1 MADDFAIPQLVDYL
15 NRMGLCIANID
26 QDQEIIEL
34 AFRGDNGQWR
44 LIVHIQ
50 QSEEIRKLM
59 FIVPH
64 FGTIATKK
72 RLQCLE
78 ALLAANYCIPMGK
91 FGIDLEDG
99 EVRLE
104 EVIPLTPS
112 GIAEDQFQFVFSTM
126 IQTAAMYHSL
136 IPRIIYGDLTTQQA
150 LEACEEDFI
159 QEIENLQELN
169 GSTGEFKVT
178 QSLSESI
185 EPPELDVHEVLA
197 EAKRLLGESWD
208 SKE

>member
-1 MADDFAIPQLVDYL
+1 MADDFGIPQLVDYL

-50 QSEEIRKLM
+50 QCEEIRKLM

-78 ALLAANYCIPMGK
+78 ALLAANYCIPTGK

-126 IQTAAMYHSL
+126 IQTTAMYHSL

-178 QSLSESI
+178 QSLSESS

-197 EAKRLLGESWD
+197 EVKRLLGESWE
-208 SKE
+208 SKD

>member
-1 MADDFAIPQLVDYL
+1 MADSFGILQLVDYL
-15 NRMGLCIANID
+15 TNMGLTIANVD
-26 QDQEIIEL
+26 QELEIIEL

-64 FGTIATKK
+64 FGTITTKK

-78 ALLAANYCIPMGK
+78 ALLAVNYHIAMGK

-104 EVIPLTPS
+104 EVVPLANS
-112 GIAEDQFQFVFSTM
+112 GITEKQFQLVCSEIM
-126 IQTAAMYHSL
+126 YTATMYHSV
-136 IPRIIYGDLTTQQA
+136 IPRIIYGNLTTK
-150 LEACEEDFI
+150 
-159 QEIENLQELN
+159 QELY
-169 GSTGEFKVT
+169 
-178 QSLSESI
+178 
-185 EPPELDVHEVLA
+185 A
-197 EAKRLLGESWD
+197 
-208 SKE
+208 

>member
-1 MADDFAIPQLVDYL
+1 MADSFGIPQLVDYL
-15 NRMGLCIANID
+15 TNMGLSIASVD
-26 QDQEIIEL
+26 QEQEIIEL

-64 FGTIATKK
+64 FGTITSKK

-78 ALLAANYCIPMGK
+78 ALLAVNYSIAMGK

-104 EVIPLTPS
+104 EAVPLANS
-112 GIAEDQFQFVFSTM
+112 GITEDQFQLVFSAIM
-126 IQTAAMYHSL
+126 QTAAMYHSL
-136 IPRIIYGDLTTQQA
+136 IPRIIYGNLTTQQA
-150 LEACEEDFI
+150 LEECEEDFF
-159 QEIENLQELN
+159 QEIENMQDIDD
-169 GSTGEFKVT
+169 STGEIKVT
-178 QSLSESI
+178 QALSETNS
-185 EPPELDVHEVLA
+185 PPELDVHDVLA
-197 EAKRLLGESWD
+197 EVKRLLGES
-208 SKE
+208 KE

>member
-1 MADDFAIPQLVDYL
+1 MADSFGMPQLLAYL
-15 NRMGLCIANID
+15 TNMGLNISNV
-26 QDQEIIEL
+26 DQEQQIIEL

-64 FGTIATKK
+64 FGTITTKK

-78 ALLAANYCIPMGK
+78 AILAVNYRIAMGK

-104 EVIPLTPS
+104 EAVPLANSVIT
-112 GIAEDQFQFVFSTM
+112 EDQFQLVFSAIM
-126 IQTAAMYHSL
+126 QTAAMYHSL
-136 IPRIIYGDLTTQQA
+136 IPRIIYGNLTTQQA
-150 LEACEEDFI
+150 LEACEEDFF
-159 QEIENLQELN
+159 QEIENMQEID
-169 GSTGEFKVT
+169 GTTGEIKAT
-178 QSLSESI
+178 QALSETNS
-185 EPPELDVHEVLA
+185 PPELDVHDVLA
-197 EAKRLLGESWD
+197 EVKRLLEE

>member
-1 MADDFAIPQLVDYL
+1 MADSFGIPQLVVYL
-15 NRMGLCIANID
+15 TNMGLSIANE
-26 QDQEIIEL
+26 DQEQQIIEL

-64 FGTIATKK
+64 FGTITTKK

-78 ALLAANYCIPMGK
+78 AILAVNYRIAMGK

-104 EVIPLTPS
+104 EAVPLANS
-112 GIAEDQFQFVFSTM
+112 GITEDQFQLVFSAIM
-126 IQTAAMYHSL
+126 QTAAMYHSL
-136 IPRIIYGDLTTQQA
+136 IPRIIYGNLTTQQA
-150 LEACEEDFI
+150 LEACEEDFF
-159 QEIENLQELN
+159 QEIENMQEVDDT
-169 GSTGEFKVT
+169 TGEVKVT
-178 QSLSESI
+178 QVLSETNS
-185 EPPELDVHEVLA
+185 PPELDVYDVLA
-197 EAKRLLGESWD
+197 EVKRLLGES
-208 SKE
+208 KE

>member
-1 MADDFAIPQLVDYL
+1 MADSFGIPQIVDYL
-15 NRMGLCIANID
+15 THMGLCIANVD

-34 AFRGDNGQWR
+34 AFHGDNGQWR
-44 LIVHIQ
+44 LIINIQ

-64 FGTIATKK
+64 FGTITTKK

-78 ALLAANYCIPMGK
+78 ALLAVNYRIAMGK

-104 EVIPLTPS
+104 EAVPLASS
-112 GIAEDQFQFVFSTM
+112 GITEDQFQLVFSAM

-136 IPRIIYGDLTTQQA
+136 IPRIIYGNLTTQKA
-150 LEACEEDFI
+150 LEACEEDFF
-159 QEIENLQELN
+159 QEIEHMQEID
-169 GSTGEFKVT
+169 GTIGEVKVT
-178 QSLSESI
+178 QVLSETNS
-185 EPPELDVHEVLA
+185 PLELDVHDVLA
-197 EAKRLLGESWD
+197 EVKRLLGET
-208 SKE
+208 KE

>member
-1 MADDFAIPQLVDYL
+1 MADSFGIPQLVDYL
-15 NRMGLCIANID
+15 TNMGLCIATID
-26 QDQEIIEL
+26 QEQEIIEL

-64 FGTIATKK
+64 FGTITTKK

-78 ALLAANYCIPMGK
+78 ALLAVNYRIAMGK

-104 EVIPLTPS
+104 EAIPLTNS
-112 GIAEDQFQFVFSTM
+112 GIAEDQFQLVFSS
-126 IQTAAMYHSL
+126 ILQIAAMYHSL
-136 IPRIIYGDLTTQQA
+136 IPRIVYGNLTTQKA

-159 QEIENLQELN
+159 QEIENMQEID

-178 QSLSESI
+178 QALSETIS
-185 EPPELDVHEVLA
+185 PPELNVQDVLA
-197 EAKRLLGESWD
+197 EVKRLLGESGE

>member
-1 MADDFAIPQLVDYL
+1 MADSFGIPQLVDYL
-15 NRMGLCIANID
+15 TNMGLSIASVD
-26 QDQEIIEL
+26 QEQEIIEL

-64 FGTIATKK
+64 FGTITSKK

-78 ALLAANYCIPMGK
+78 ALLAVNYSIAMGK

-104 EVIPLTPS
+104 EAVPLANS
-112 GIAEDQFQFVFSTM
+112 GITEDQFQLVFSAIM
-126 IQTAAMYHSL
+126 QTAAMYHSL
-136 IPRIIYGDLTTQQA
+136 IPRIIYGNLTTQQA
-150 LEACEEDFI
+150 LEECEEDFF
-159 QEIENLQELN
+159 QEIENMQDID
-169 GSTGEFKVT
+169 GSTGEIKVT
-178 QSLSESI
+178 QALSETNS
-185 EPPELDVHEVLA
+185 PPELDVHDVLA
-197 EAKRLLGESWD
+197 EVKRLLGES
-208 SKE
+208 KE